1 MDDRHHD
8 EPGREHHSRGAVP
21 DNAPDPVETR
31 DPASRPTPARRRV
44 WLFAV
49 PAVAFLILGIVWMAR
64 TEGRNGGAQRAPS
77 EVTGTS
83 GARANDPE
91 GLGRGDESS
100 LNPRAEGPSVIGDIG
115 LLSAKENYVGRAVEI
130 PAIPVMGTPGP
141 RTLWVGRPLNRTLVL
156 LDRNVQ
162 RQGEVK
168 AGEQV
173 RVSGQLER
181 RPDKDAID
189 RAGLHEDDREALE
202 GVEVFIRAST
212 VERPGSKSPTRQ

>member
-1 MDDRHHD
+1 
-8 EPGREHHSRGAVP
+8 
-21 DNAPDPVETR
+21 
-31 DPASRPTPARRRV
+31 
-44 WLFAV
+44 
-49 PAVAFLILGIVWMAR
+49 
-64 TEGRNGGAQRAPS
+64 
-77 EVTGTS
+77 
-83 GARANDPE
+83 
-91 GLGRGDESS
+91 
-100 LNPRAEGPSVIGDIG
+100 
-115 LLSAKENYVGRAVEI
+115 
-130 PAIPVMGTPGP
+130 
-141 RTLWVGRPLNRTLVL
+141 VGRPLNRTLVL

-162 RQGEVK
+162 RPGEVK

>member
-1 MDDRHHD
+1 M
-8 EPGREHHSRGAVP
+8 
-21 DNAPDPVETR
+21 
-31 DPASRPTPARRRV
+31 
-44 WLFAV
+44 
-49 PAVAFLILGIVWMAR
+49 
-64 TEGRNGGAQRAPS
+64 
-77 EVTGTS
+77 
-83 GARANDPE
+83 
-91 GLGRGDESS
+91 
-100 LNPRAEGPSVIGDIG
+100 
-115 LLSAKENYVGRAVEI
+115 GRAVEI

-162 RQGEVK
+162 RPGEVK

-212 VERPGSKSPTRQ
+212 VEQAGSKSPTRQ

>member
-1 MDDRHHD
+1 MDDRHND
-8 EPGREHHSRGAVP
+8 EPGREHHSRRAVP

-64 TEGRNGGAQRAPS
+64 TEGRHGGAQRAPS
-77 EVTGTS
+77 QVTGTS

-100 LNPRAEGPSVIGDIG
+100 LNPRAEGPSVIGDLG

-162 RQGEVK
+162 RPGEVK
-168 AGEQV
+168 GGEQV

-189 RAGLHEDDREALE
+189 RAGLHDDDREALE